1 MKKDEKNKIIDQIS
15 ELLQKYNHFYVA
27 DISTLNAS
35 DTSALRRK
43 CFEKE
48 IELMVVKNTLM
59 RKALEKYEGRFDEL
73 FGTLVGGTSI
83 MFAQEANLPAKLI
96 KEFRRTKDRPIL
108 KGAYVEESV
117 YVGDN
122 LLDALVN
129 LKSKNE
135 LIGDLISLLQ
145 SPIRNVMSSLDS
157 GKTIIAGVVK
167 TLSEK

>member
-15 ELLQKYNHFYVA
+15 ELIQKYNHFYVA

-59 RKALEKYEGRFDEL
+59 RKALEKYEGRYEEL

-83 MFAQEANLPAKLI
+83 MFTQEANIPAKLI

-122 LLDALVN
+122 LLDTLVS

-135 LIGDLISLLQ
+135 LIGDIISLLQ